1 MRQGNE
7 ARKTTLRRQVTFIQ
21 ARRGDSDQ
29 AERVQ
34 DMKEGYE
41 GYAGYEGGFIFEGT
55 LWGSDTG
62 RFSQAG
68 LFRVIFS

>member
-1 MRQGNE
+1 M
-7 ARKTTLRRQVTFIQ
+7 
-21 ARRGDSDQ
+21 
-29 AERVQ
+29 Q

-41 GYAGYEGGFIFEGT
+41 GYAGYEGGFIFEGK